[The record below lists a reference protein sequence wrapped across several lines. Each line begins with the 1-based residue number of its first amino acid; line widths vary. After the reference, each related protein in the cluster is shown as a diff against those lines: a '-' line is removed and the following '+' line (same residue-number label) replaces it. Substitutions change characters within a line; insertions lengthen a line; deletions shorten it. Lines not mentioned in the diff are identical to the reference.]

1 MKQLHNLPRVSTLA
15 VPLAVMPL
23 VFLLM
28 AAAPPAAADWL
39 VTTSGAQIQTDG
51 SWEVKER
58 LIVFRQADGTLASL
72 RATKVDLDASAR
84 LTEERSRPVVVPP
97 PIPKPEYEGPRLV
110 LTDDDVARYVPPPS
124 ETDEAVEE
132 DGDGDAAPA
141 PPAGSQNLNVS
152 GWQLDDSYD
161 GSGLRIIGTLT
172 NGTREVAASLSLVVV
187 AYDSDGTE
195 MGTSEAVLSAT
206 TLPPGE
212 RTRFRAEFSNL
223 ANFTSIRFRP
233 FAAQSFATT
242 GAAASGGGG
251 ETNSEEAVPE

>member
-1 MKQLHNLPRVSTLA
+1 MQQLCKLTKVATLA
-15 VPLAVMPL
+15 VPLAVIPL
-23 VFLLM
+23 ACMLL

-39 VTTSGAQIQTDG
+39 VTTSGAKIETQG
-51 SWEVKER
+51 PWEVKGR
-58 LIVFRQADGTLASL
+58 LVVFRQADGTLASL

-84 LTEERSRPVVVPP
+84 LTEERSRPIVEPP
-97 PIPKPEYEGPRLV
+97 PAPVPEYEGPRLV
-110 LTDDDVARYVPPPS
+110 LTDDDVARYVPPPAEQEADETAGEGS
-124 ETDEAVEE
+124 EGAAAD
-132 DGDGDAAPA
+132 APA
-141 PPAGSQNLNVS
+141 AGGLAVS
-152 GWQLDDSYD
+152 GWQLDDGYD

-172 NGTREVAASLSLVVV
+172 NGTREVAASLSLAVV

-233 FAAQSFATT
+233 FAAQSFATAST
-242 GAAASGGGG
+242 AASGDGS